1 MLQNEQLTNA
11 IGNDLF
17 LSFFF
22 REAIKADLN
31 HYNHQ
36 TKTPINFWC
45 RQGLNFISLIQLSES
60 LPVELN
66 GTHVCGV

>member
-17 LSFFF
+17 LIFL
-22 REAIKADLN
+22 REAIKAHLN
-31 HYNHQ
+31 YYNHQ

-66 GTHVCGV
+66 GTHVCEV